1 MSKKKT
7 VKKTT
12 TTTVVTEEVVGASK
26 TQIVCILDASSSMNS
41 IIDEAR
47 DGFNKFIDD
56 QKELDDDASLTVA
69 TFSSGGPNNGYEL
82 LYDDVPIQN
91 VEHLTYTDWNG
102 NGMTA
107 LYDAI
112 GKAITDISNAHK
124 KLKKAD
130 RPDKVLFAIVTD
142 GYENASRE
150 FDQGSIKTLIAKQ
163 EKQDWQFVYLAADQ
177 DATVA
182 SSAIGV
188 GFGSTLSY
196 TNTGA
201 GNAVVFDTLSMA
213 STNYRGMTKG
223 SASFTSDSANLM
235 STLTDG
241 SGIVGEKK
249 LKSDKKK
256 K

>member
-1 MSKKKT
+1 MTNKKT
-7 VKKTT
+7 TKKTT
-12 TTTVVTEEVVGASK
+12 TTTVVTEEVVASK

-56 QKELDDDASLTVA
+56 QKKLDDDASLTVV
-69 TFSSGGPNNGYEL
+69 TFSSGGENNGYEL
-82 LYDDVPIQN
+82 LYDNVSLDN
-91 VEHLTYTDWNG
+91 VEHLTPEDWYG

-112 GKAITDISNAHK
+112 GKAITDVSAAHK
-124 KLKKAD
+124 NLKKAD

-142 GYENASRE
+142 GHENASKE
-150 FDQGSIKTLIAKQ
+150 FTQTSIKTLIKKH

-182 SSAIGV
+182 SSLIGV
-188 GFGSTLSY
+188 TRGSTLSY
-196 TNTGA
+196 ANTGL
-201 GNAVVFDTLSMA
+201 GNTVVFDTLSTA
-213 STNYRGMTKG
+213 TANYRGMSKS
-223 SASFTSDSANLM
+223 SATFNSASANLM
-235 STLTDG
+235 STVTDG
-241 SGIVGEKK
+241 SGVVGEEKID
-249 LKSDKKK
+249 SDKNKK

>member
-1 MSKKKT
+1 MTKKKT

-12 TTTVVTEEVVGASK
+12 TTTVVTEEVVASK

-56 QKELDDDASLTVA
+56 QKKLGDEASLTVA
-69 TFSSGGPNNGYEL
+69 TFSSGGENNGYEL
-82 LYDDVPIQN
+82 LFNDVSLNN
-91 VEHLTYTDWNG
+91 VEHLTQEDWYG
-102 NGMTA
+102 NGLTA

-112 GKAITDISNAHK
+112 GKAITDISAAHK
-124 KLKKAD
+124 KMKKAD

-142 GYENASRE
+142 GHENASRE
-150 FDQGSIKTLIAKQ
+150 FTQSSIKTLISKQ
-163 EKQDWQFVYLAADQ
+163 EKQDWQFLYLAADQ

-188 GFGSTLSY
+188 SRGSTLSY
-196 TNTGA
+196 TNSTT

-213 STNYRGMTKG
+213 STNYRGMSKS
-223 SASFTSDSANLM
+223 SATFTSDSANLM
-235 STLTDG
+235 STVTDG
-241 SGIVGEKK
+241 SGVVGEKK
-249 LKSDKKK
+249 INSDKIKK
-256 K
+256 

>member
-1 MSKKKT
+1 
-7 VKKTT
+7 
-12 TTTVVTEEVVGASK
+12 
-26 TQIVCILDASSSMNS
+26 MNS

-69 TFSSGGPNNGYEL
+69 TFSSGGANNGYEL

-91 VEHLTYTDWNG
+91 VEHLTHNDWNG

-112 GKAITDISNAHK
+112 GKAITDVSAAHK
-124 KLKKAD
+124 KMKKAD
-130 RPDKVLFAIVTD
+130 RPDKVLVAIVTD
-142 GYENASRE
+142 GHENASRE
-150 FDQGSIKTLIAKQ
+150 FNQSSIRTLISKQ

-188 GFGSTLSY
+188 SRGSTISY
-196 TNTGA
+196 TNTMA
-201 GNAVVFDTLSMA
+201 GNAVVFDTLSIA
-213 STNYRGMTKG
+213 TSNYRGLSKS
-223 SASFTSDSANLM
+223 SASFTSDSSNLM
-235 STLTDG
+235 STITDG
-241 SGIVGEKK
+241 SGVVGEKK

>member
-1 MSKKKT
+1 MTKKKT

-12 TTTVVTEEVVGASK
+12 TTTVVTEEVVDNK

-56 QKELDDDASLTVA
+56 QKKLDGEASLTVA
-69 TFSSGGPNNGYEL
+69 TFSSGGVNNGYEL
-82 LYDDVPIQN
+82 LYDNVPVEN
-91 VEHLTYTDWNG
+91 VEHLTHREWNG

-112 GKAITDISNAHK
+112 GKAITDVSTTHK
-124 KLKKAD
+124 NLKKAD

-142 GYENASRE
+142 GHENASRE
-150 FDQGSIKTLIAKQ
+150 FTQESIKTLISKQ

-177 DATVA
+177 DATIA
-182 SSAIGV
+182 SSSIGV
-188 GFGSTLSY
+188 SRGSTLSY
-196 TNTGA
+196 SNTGA
-201 GNAVVFDTLSMA
+201 GNTVVFDTLSMA
-213 STNYRGMTKG
+213 TSNYRGMSKSMSRTAG
-223 SASFTSDSANLM
+223 ANLM
-235 STLTDG
+235 TDVTDG
-241 SGIVGEKK
+241 SGVVGEEK
-249 LKSDKKK
+249 LEDKKK

>member
-1 MSKKKT
+1 MTKKKV

-12 TTTVVTEEVVGASK
+12 TTTVVTEEVVASK
-26 TQIVCILDASSSMNS
+26 TQIVCVLDASSSMNS

-56 QKELDDDASLTVA
+56 QKKLGDEASLTVA
-69 TFSSGGPNNGYEL
+69 TFSSGGNNNGYEL
-82 LYDDVPIQN
+82 LYDDVSINN
-91 VEHLTYTDWNG
+91 VEHLTHSDWSG

-112 GKAITDISNAHK
+112 GKAITDVSAAHK

-142 GYENASRE
+142 GHENASRE
-150 FDQGSIKTLIAKQ
+150 FTQASIKTLISKQ

-182 SSAIGV
+182 SSVIGV
-188 GFGSTLSY
+188 SRGSTLSY
-196 TNTGA
+196 ANTGL
-201 GNAVVFDTLSMA
+201 GNTVVFDTLSMA
-213 STNYRGMTKG
+213 TTNYRGMAKG
-223 SASFTSDSANLM
+223 SASFTSDSSNLM
-235 STLTDG
+235 STVTDG
-241 SGIVGEKK
+241 SGVVGEKK
-249 LKSDKKK
+249 LEDKKK
-256 K
+256 KK